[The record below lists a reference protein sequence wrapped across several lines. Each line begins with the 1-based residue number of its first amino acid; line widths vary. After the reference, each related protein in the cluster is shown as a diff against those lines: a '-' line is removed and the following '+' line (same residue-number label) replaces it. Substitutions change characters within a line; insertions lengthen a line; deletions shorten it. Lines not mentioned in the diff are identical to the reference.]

1 MGVLYHIKQL
11 ANSPLKQVIFC
22 SLVSVLLNQKT
33 TRLRRI
39 MNKITLAILAMMVLT
54 INADHCFAPCNIK
67 SRGSGGG
74 MRFEMATLGD
84 FQDYGAPRIGI
95 NGLPI
100 TNYHCVMKCANKLS
114 LATYGAILQPG
125 FEREY
130 NHECALIEN
139 LDYCVQLWKVMNDV
153 DCEEPIRDMVR
164 NTFGENDASCMRTY
178 VSNLREITASNG
190 TKTDSEIQNFWNIF
204 NQIWDV
210 SMNVIIRNMTS
221 EL

>member
-1 MGVLYHIKQL
+1 MGIRLWTRFGL
-11 ANSPLKQVIFC
+11 IF
-22 SLVSVLLNQKT
+22 NQKS

-39 MNKITLAILAMMVLT
+39 MNKITLAILAMMVWT
-54 INADHCFAPCNIK
+54 NNADHCFAPCNIK
-67 SRGSGGG
+67 SIGSAGG
-74 MRFEMATLGD
+74 MYSEMATLGD
-84 FQDYGAPRIGI
+84 DQDYGDIKGI

-139 LDYCVQLWKVMNDV
+139 LDYCVQLWKVMNNV
-153 DCEEPIRDMVR
+153 DCEEPIRTMVR

-178 VSNLREITASNG
+178 AGGRNTYSKFFGHL
-190 TKTDSEIQNFWNIF
+190 QNSTLGEMFS
-204 NQIWDV
+204 DY
-210 SMNVIIRNMTS
+210 
-221 EL
+221 

>member
-1 MGVLYHIKQL
+1 MSSLLKSNFKITIPGAFVSPVLYHIKQL

-153 DCEEPIRDMVR
+153 DCEEPIRTMVR
-164 NTFGENDASCMRTY
+164 NTFG
-178 VSNLREITASNG
+178 VSKNEFLRRFAR
-190 TKTDSEIQNFWNIF
+190 W
-204 NQIWDV
+204 
-210 SMNVIIRNMTS
+210 RR
-221 EL
+221 